1 MSRPHFH
8 PPNAPADRGSSSTT
22 DSGSPRSL
30 AGMAPEFVGIEPDAG
45 DVNDLDFDA
54 SMTSVI
60 AANEAK
66 NTTTRKKLAEGAR
79 GIKRA
84 LRAESSFFAHA
95 YRGLLIAISALI
107 LGVSATGWCFLI
119 VSAALVLITETFRCA
134 ISISLDLL
142 AEPGDPKA
150 IAIREIASGG
160 LLFASISSACLTIMV
175 LGERLG
181 EVLGW

>member
-1 MSRPHFH
+1 MSKPHFL
-8 PPNAPADRGSSSTT
+8 PPNASPDRGSSPPEACPTRST
-22 DSGSPRSL
+22 
-30 AGMAPEFVGIEPDAG
+30 AGTSSVFVGDDPEVG
-45 DVNDLDFDA
+45 SDLDFEA
-54 SMTSVI
+54 SVSEII
-60 AANEAK
+60 AATEAK
-66 NTTTRKKLAEGAR
+66 NSTTRKKVSEGAR

-150 IAIREIASGG
+150 LAIREIASGG
-160 LLFASISSACLTIMV
+160 LLFASITSACLTIMV